1 MRYRWF
7 DKEEKRRY
15 LNDALRENLREQYG
29 LNSPRKISRG
39 EFSGLLLAIVALCY
53 GYAVDDLP
61 LMFAATSLI
70 VFFARPLA
78 YHFAGARGKSVANAM
93 QGFSIA
99 LFLGALAM
107 ILI

>member
-7 DKEEKRRY
+7 DKDDKRRF

-29 LNSPRKISRG
+29 LNAPRKITRG

-61 LMFAATSLI
+61 LMFASISLI

-78 YHFAGARGKSVANAM
+78 YHFMAERGRSIANAM

-107 ILI
+107 VIF

>member
-7 DKEEKRRY
+7 DKDDKRRF
-15 LNDALRENLREQYG
+15 LNDALRENLR
-29 LNSPRKISRG
+29 KITRG

-61 LMFAATSLI
+61 LMFASISLI

-78 YHFAGARGKSVANAM
+78 YHFMAERGRSIANAM

-107 ILI
+107 VIF